1 MDTRADGQDTAGP
14 HILMG
19 CTRPPPWIAR
29 PGLDLHGLAWKP
41 PTAVNIVGAPPTVHE
56 IPLTTTLKANA
67 LESALQD
74 FPNQGLKR
82 YVLAGARE
90 GFRVKSSLYVGN
102 RAIQHDNLPSAVQR
116 PEVIH
121 AWLDTEVASGRI
133 HGPLDKLPAGAVASP
148 LGSVP
153 KSKRE
158 PISSKFRT
166 INHWSYTA
174 DGIPSVNA
182 MINKGDY
189 TLTYMSVLD
198 LAKIA
203 LAWGRR
209 FVLPKWI

>member
-1 MDTRADGQDTAGP
+1 
-14 HILMG
+14 
-19 CTRPPPWIAR
+19 
-29 PGLDLHGLAWKP
+29 LDLHGLAWKP

-133 HGPLDKLPAGAVASP
+133 HGPLDKLPTGAVASP

-189 TLTYMSVLD
+189 TLTYISVLD

-209 FVLPKWI
+209 LVLPKWI